1 MTVAIASLLSIF
13 GVVIGAFLQNYLARQ
28 NNEVKQLLES
38 RNQAYID
45 FFEAISLVA
54 SAQRLGKREQE
65 LEQLAK
71 LTHAKARICMFG
83 EEHVV
88 KRLAVFWEA
97 GATLE
102 TESEILAFT
111 RFTLDIR
118 KSLGLKD
125 KEFISAEVSQLLF
138 SIKPPYS

>member
-1 MTVAIASLLSIF
+1 MTVAIASLLSIL
-13 GVVIGAFLQNYLARQ
+13 GVVVGAFLQNYLARQ
-28 NNEVKQLLES
+28 NNEAKQLLES
-38 RNQAYID
+38 RNQAYTD
-45 FFEAISLVA
+45 FFEAVSLVV

-83 EEHVV
+83 EESVV
-88 KRLAVFWEA
+88 RQLATFWEA

-111 RFTLDIR
+111 RFVLDIR

-125 KEFISAEVSQLLF
+125 KEFLNAEVSQLLF
-138 SIKPPYS
+138 AIKPPRA